1 MLSLFTYPVV
11 TSLLEPFFVK
21 TSFKLWDVA
30 MALIALTGVFF
41 LIPEYDMNNNVTLGA
56 TIGLASAIL
65 YSIRNILLKK
75 NISSHSGITLM
86 FYQLVIVTLLLLP
99 VMFFVNFD
107 QTISLISS
115 DWHAL
120 LVLGIFTTAIGHTM
134 FVVSFKN
141 FSITAV
147 SIISN
152 LTPLFGIIL
161 GYFVL
166 GEAPQGKALIGGA
179 IIMTS
184 VIAESFRTFKSH

>member
-1 MLSLFTYPVV
+1 
-11 TSLLEPFFVK
+11 
-21 TSFKLWDVA
+21 
-30 MALIALTGVFF
+30 
-41 LIPEYDMNNNVTLGA
+41 
-56 TIGLASAIL
+56 
-65 YSIRNILLKK
+65 
-75 NISSHSGITLM
+75 
-86 FYQLVIVTLLLLP
+86 
-99 VMFFVNFD
+99 
-107 QTISLISS
+107 
-115 DWHAL
+115 
-120 LVLGIFTTAIGHTM
+120 LGIFTTAIGHTM